1 MTEPYPHLHYPFT
14 LPDTIVDDRVVAR
27 SRHEAPSTLSDLQ
40 LAILQHD
47 PSTGDDNH
55 GNAMDFHAFENVEVA
70 RVMMSVLQG
79 KEEREQSKS
88 YEIGD
93 LGRKMED
100 DMEVGT
106 FGLLKGSYWT

>member
-1 MTEPYPHLHYPFT
+1 
-14 LPDTIVDDRVVAR
+14 
-27 SRHEAPSTLSDLQ
+27 
-40 LAILQHD
+40 
-47 PSTGDDNH
+47 
-55 GNAMDFHAFENVEVA
+55 MDFHAFENVEVA